1 MNAAPIAGDFTPVLL
16 KILLVLGL
24 VSLNGFFVAAEFALV
39 KIRETQLDMLV
50 LKGNSRAKVARSIIS
65 NLNAYLSA
73 TQLGITM
80 ASLGLGWAGEP
91 VFVALLS
98 PLLVSLHVHSEAV
111 RHSIAFAIGFSALT
125 FLHISAGELAP
136 KWTAIQNPLPIAL
149 GVAQPLRWFY
159 IASYPFNWLL
169 NRSAQWLLRQAG
181 IQPVSEA
188 KRVHSEEELRLLV
201 TTSQKQTG
209 ATAFGRAIVLNALD
223 LRRRLAREVMRPRQ
237 EIVALDTEATIAQCL
252 EVAEKTRY
260 SRFPLCQEGDL
271 DRTRGV
277 VHIKDLYAMRLKAR
291 AGVDLLPA
299 TRKLIY
305 VPESA
310 RLEKLLQL
318 FLDRKL
324 HMAIVVDE
332 YGGTVGMVTL
342 ENILE
347 ELVGQIQDEFDQETP
362 LLVRTGDWT
371 WEVSGGL
378 PLHELEELVGLPLL
392 QEGITTVS
400 GWVTH
405 RLGGF
410 PRRGDVLS
418 IGGFEIKVEE
428 IDGMRVSRLKLSKP
442 GTRGDSGLSPRT
454 PAEH

>member
-1 MNAAPIAGDFTPVLL
+1 MNGVHANRDLAHVLL
-16 KILLVLGL
+16 EILLVLGL
-24 VSLNGFFVAAEFALV
+24 VMLNGFFVAAEFALV

-50 LKGNSRAKVARSIIS
+50 VKGNSRAKIARSIIS
-65 NLNAYLSA
+65 NLNTYLGA

-80 ASLGLGWAGEP
+80 ASLGLGWVGEP
-91 VFVALLS
+91 IFTTLLG
-98 PLLVSLHVHSEAV
+98 PLLISLHVESEAL
-111 RHSIAFAIGFSALT
+111 RHSISFAIGFSALT

-149 GVAQPLRWFY
+149 AVAQPLRWFY
-159 IASYPFNWLL
+159 LASYPFNWLL
-169 NRSAQWLLRQAG
+169 NRAAQWLLSQAG
-181 IQPVSEA
+181 IEAVSES

-237 EIVALDTEATIAQCL
+237 EIVALDTETTIAQCL
-252 EVAEKTRY
+252 DIAEKTRY
-260 SRFPLCQEGDL
+260 SRFPLCEEGDL

-291 AGVDLLPA
+291 TAADLLSV

-310 RLEKLLQL
+310 HLEKLLQL

-324 HMAIVVDE
+324 HLAVVVDE

-347 ELVGQIQDEFDQETP
+347 ELVGQIQDEFDMEKP
-362 LLVRTGDWT
+362 LLVRTGDTT
-371 WEVSGGL
+371 WEASGAL
-378 PLHELEELVGLPLL
+378 PLHELEDVVGLPLL

-410 PRRGDVLS
+410 PRKGDVVPVGSFELS
-418 IGGFEIKVEE
+418 VEE
-428 IDGMRVSRLKLSKP
+428 IDGMRVSRLKLAKSAKAAP
-442 GTRGDSGLSPRT
+442 G
-454 PAEH
+454 

>member
-1 MNAAPIAGDFTPVLL
+1 LSLLHSAGDLAHIL
-16 KILLVLGL
+16 SKILLVLGL

-39 KIRETQLDMLV
+39 KIRETELEMLV
-50 LKGNSRAKVARSIIS
+50 VKGNFRAKVARSIIA
-65 NLNAYLSA
+65 NLNSYLSA

-91 VFVALLS
+91 LFTALLS
-98 PLLVSLHVHSEAV
+98 PLLISLHVESETV
-111 RHSIAFAIGFSALT
+111 RHSIAFAVGFSALT
-125 FLHISAGELAP
+125 FLHITAGELAP

-149 GVAQPLRWFY
+149 WVAQPLRWFF

-169 NRSAQWLLRQAG
+169 NQTAQWLLRQAG
-181 IQPVSEA
+181 IEAVSDS

-209 ATAFGRAIVLNALD
+209 TTAFGRAIVLNALD
-223 LRRRLAREVMRPRQ
+223 LRRRLARQVMRPRQ
-237 EIVALDTEATIAQCL
+237 EIVALDTEATVAQCL
-252 EVAEKTRY
+252 DVAEKTRY
-260 SRFPLCQEGDL
+260 SRFPLCEEADL

-291 AGVDLLPA
+291 TGADLLPVA
-299 TRKLIY
+299 RRLIY
-305 VPESA
+305 VPETA

-347 ELVGQIQDEFDQETP
+347 ELVGQIQDEFDQEKP
-362 LLVRTGDWT
+362 LLVRISDTT
-371 WEVSGGL
+371 WDVSGAL
-378 PLHELEELVGLPLL
+378 PLHELEELVVVPLL

-410 PRRGDVLS
+410 PKKGDVVP
-418 IGGFEIKVEE
+418 IGGHELRVEE
-428 IDGMRVSRLKLSKP
+428 IDGMRVARLRLSKALLSA
-442 GTRGDSGLSPRT
+442 GKASG
-454 PAEH
+454 